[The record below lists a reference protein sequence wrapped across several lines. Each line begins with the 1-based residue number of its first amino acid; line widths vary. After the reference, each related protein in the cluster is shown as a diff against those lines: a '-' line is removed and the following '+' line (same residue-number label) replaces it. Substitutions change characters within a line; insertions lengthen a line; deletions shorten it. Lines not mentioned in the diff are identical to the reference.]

1 MQNQEER
8 EKIVNYGLIHIVDND
23 RNIKE
28 IFNKKTYEPEF
39 LDFYGIFSQ
48 SLGAYCR
55 LYEESPEPE
64 KRARETAQRIMDH
77 EMEKINAITKKSK
90 REMQMMED

>member
-39 LDFYGIFSQ
+39 WISMVFFHRAL
-48 SLGAYCR
+48 APTAVCMR
-55 LYEESPEPE
+55 
-64 KRARETAQRIMDH
+64 RARSLKNGPERRRKGLWT
-77 EMEKINAITKKSK
+77 TKWRRLMRLQKNPNGK
-90 REMQMMED
+90 CR

>member
-64 KRARETAQRIMDH
+64 KRPERRRKGLWT
-77 EMEKINAITKKSK
+77 TKWRRLMRLQKNPNGK
-90 REMQMMED
+90 CR

>member
-55 LYEESPEPE
+55 LYG
-64 KRARETAQRIMDH
+64 RARSLKNGPERRRKGLWT
-77 EMEKINAITKKSK
+77 TKWRRLMRLQKNPNGK
-90 REMQMMED
+90 CR